1 MVIFNSYVK
10 LPEGRWNDHHF
21 HEFPASLAGKMAKMP
36 AGGPPMEGGYGSHSW
51 LVVGTP
57 ETDPKKFPFD

>member
-1 MVIFNSYVK
+1 MVIFNSDVK

-36 AGGPPMEGGYGSHSW
+36 AGGPPMEGGYG
-51 LVVGTP
+51 TP